1 MLPLMVGGRLTVVL
15 AYRDGSEALFFSL
28 VLTVLACLAW
38 RMADP
43 AEGFLRD
50 VAASTFTAV
59 YVPFLAGFAA
69 LLAMPDDGPRRVTA
83 FVAVVVVQRRRRL
96 RGGCAVRQ
104 APDGADRV
112 AEEVLGGLRR
122 LAVACAVGG
131 TLLFW
136 GCSTSSRCSARC
148 TGWPAC

>member
-1 MLPLMVGGRLTVVL
+1 MVAF
-15 AYRDGSEALFFSL
+15 AYRDGPEALFFSL

-83 FVAVVVVQRRRRL
+83 FVAVGVCSGVGGYGAGGVV
-96 RGGCAVRQ
+96 GQ
-104 APDGADRV
+104 APLGA
-112 AEEVLGGLRR
+112 AG
-122 LAVACAVGG
+122 
-131 TLLFW
+131 
-136 GCSTSSRCSARC
+136 
-148 TGWPAC
+148 